1 MGYQCFVTISIIT
14 ALSTEQ
20 IRSKQKLVDPL
31 AFKDSIIFIIE
42 IPECSLLPITYLS
55 PCCLWH
61 SLILS
66 RSESTL
72 SLCLLILH
80 GTLRQDNNRI
90 QSIHCPAVGEPKCT
104 DEKPSANSN
113 GIQIKLFLSSCVRK
127 LNSLLLLIPPILFCS
142 MEDGKQSHKYYQLI
156 T

>member
-1 MGYQCFVTISIIT
+1 MGYQCFVTISIIR
-14 ALSTEQ
+14 AVSAEQ
-20 IRSKQKLVDPL
+20 IRSKQKLIEPL
-31 AFKDSIIFIIE
+31 AFKDSIIFVIV

-80 GTLRQDNNRI
+80 GTLRQVNRI
-90 QSIHCPAVGEPKCT
+90 QLIHCPTVEPKCT
-104 DEKPSANSN
+104 DEKPSANGN
-113 GIQIKLFLSSCVRK
+113 AIQIKLFLSSCVRM
-127 LNSLLLLIPPILFCS
+127 LLPVPPISFCS
-142 MEDGKQSHKYYQLI
+142 AEDSKQSHKYYQL
-156 T
+156 TT